1 MKFFEKLERKY
12 GRYAIRDLMRYI
24 IILYIIGW
32 AIEIVNEKFYVEML
46 AMDVEK
52 ILHGQVWRLFTFIIM
67 PPQDSPQDST
77 QDSRYIFMVFTLY
90 LYYVLGTSLERVW
103 GAFRFNAYFFMGV
116 IFHIIAAFLIYF
128 IFGDNM
134 MLTTYYLNMSLFFAF
149 ACIYP
154 DMELLLFFVLPIKI
168 KWLAILDGIYFL
180 MTIIS
185 GFMWYALP
193 NNAAWKFIE
202 ISYKFGVFSK
212 PDVAVAALVSILNFV
227 IFFFMTRN
235 YRKIAPKEIKR
246 KHNYKKQV
254 KQTRADTLIHKCAI
268 CGRTSETNP
277 ELSFRFCSKCAGNHE
292 YCNEHLFSHE
302 HVK

>member
-67 PPQDSPQDST
+67 PPQDST
-77 QDSRYIFMVFTLY
+77 QDLSYIFMVFTLY

-116 IFHIIAAFLIYF
+116 IFHIIASFLIYF

-202 ISYKFGVFSK
+202 ISYKFGVLST

-235 YRKIAPKEIKR
+235 YRKITPKEIKR

>member
-67 PPQDSPQDST
+67 PPQDSS
-77 QDSRYIFMVFTLY
+77 YIFMVFTLY

-202 ISYKFGVFSK
+202 ISYKFGVLST